1 MKLDFV
7 STFGRYTLSSGLTWL
22 TDFIVFMSLFSKLGI
37 PLALL
42 ISRCAAGVVGFISHK
57 NFSFSSA
64 SGATSR
70 REVVG
75 YIALAAANYLISVGL
90 FIPFFSDGA
99 IHVAIVKIGVEVAIF
114 ILNFLF
120 LWRLFLPNTI
130 EQLD

>member
-1 MKLDFV
+1 MKLEFI

-22 TDFIVFMSLFSKLGI
+22 TDFIVFMSLFSNLGI

-57 NFSFSSA
+57 HFSFSGG
-64 SGATSR
+64 SGATSK

-75 YIALAAANYLISVGL
+75 YIALAAVNYLISVGL
-90 FIPFFSDGA
+90 FIPFLSDGA
-99 IHVAIVKIGVEVAIF
+99 MLIAVVKIGVEIAIF

-120 LWRLFLPNTI
+120 LRRLFLANTA
-130 EQLD
+130 

>member
-1 MKLDFV
+1 MRLEFI

-57 NFSFSSA
+57 HFSFSGA
-64 SGATSR
+64 NGATSK

-90 FIPFFSDGA
+90 FIPFFSDGPMLIA
-99 IHVAIVKIGVEVAIF
+99 VVKIGVEIAIF

-120 LWRLFLPNTI
+120 LRRLFLANAP
-130 EQLD
+130 